1 LRIPLDF
8 DVSRVMY
15 FPEFPNKMEDVP
27 ACSDPE
33 LPPECSKKALSLF
46 GFGFGGAVG
55 RENIHRLQNCCASL
69 VNDVED
75 RCFCEVA
82 RIAKAK
88 GFLTKF
94 NNVPVLDDS
103 SCDKLRVKAKS
114 SCTA

>member
-33 LPPECSKKALSLF
+33 LPPECSKKA
-46 GFGFGGAVG
+46 
-55 RENIHRLQNCCASL
+55 HRLQNCCASL